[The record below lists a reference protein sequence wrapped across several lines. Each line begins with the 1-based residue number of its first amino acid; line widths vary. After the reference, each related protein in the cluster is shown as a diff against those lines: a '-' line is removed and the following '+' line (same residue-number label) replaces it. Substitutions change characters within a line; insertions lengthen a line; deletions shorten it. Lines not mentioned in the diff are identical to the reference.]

1 MAEEKNNTRKTKSAG
16 ATRPPKIRP
25 NRIYELTQARNWT
38 YADVAERVRNH
49 AAACGDTSRMKVHE
63 LTINRL
69 ATGVITLTQPWMET
83 LGAVY
88 GVPLTEIIAAPSVAH
103 MRLIKVTIAL
113 EAGVW
118 KSDHTLPVPQQFEI
132 MVPDDDRLR
141 GVPLYAAEIRGP
153 ASNLRYSEHSIAII
167 SKITPNPGEVI
178 EGRRY
183 HVRVT
188 RENKT
193 TEETIKLLVM
203 DGEKRFWLKPESNHP
218 EHQAWFPL
226 EGRAGETVELLGRV
240 RGVYFRED

>member
-1 MAEEKNNTRKTKSAG
+1 MIEQKNNARRPVKSRSDRVTKT
-16 ATRPPKIRP
+16 RP

-38 YADVAERVRNH
+38 YADVAEKVRNR
-49 AAACGDTSRMKVHE
+49 AEASGDTARMKAHE

-69 ATGVITLTQPWMET
+69 ATGSIALTQAWMQT
-83 LGAVY
+83 LGEVY
-88 GVPLTEIIAAPSVAH
+88 GVPATEIIAAPMVAN
-103 MRLIKVTIAL
+103 MRLIKVSVAL

-118 KSDHTLPVPQQFEI
+118 KLDHTLTSEQFEI

-153 ASNLRYSEHSIAII
+153 GSNLRYSEHSIAII
-167 SKITPNPGEVI
+167 SRVTAHPGEIVA
-178 EGRRY
+178 GRRY

-188 RENKT
+188 RDDKT
-193 TEETIKLLVM
+193 CEETIKLLVI
-203 DGEKRFWLKPESNHP
+203 DDDKRFWLKPESNHP

-226 EGRAGETVELLGRV
+226 EGRPGQSVELLGRV